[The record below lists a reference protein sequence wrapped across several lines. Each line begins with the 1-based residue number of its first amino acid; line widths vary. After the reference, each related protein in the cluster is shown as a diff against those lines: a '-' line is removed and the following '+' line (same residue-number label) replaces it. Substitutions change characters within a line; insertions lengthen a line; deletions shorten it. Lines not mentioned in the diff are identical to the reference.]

1 MRLSGG
7 LMTAIAVACGVAS
20 APLTSTTA
28 GPIVVEET
36 ARLSSPDPTLPLNGP
51 LAMHG
56 NTMAVGS
63 IVADPGSGEFRCAV
77 FVFERPSG
85 TGAWS
90 FTRKLTEFR
99 VPNDREQSF
108 LALDVTANAIGVS
121 ARGRASVF
129 ERTGSGWSEK
139 QLVRPTS
146 VADFPS
152 DIAVSGTAALV
163 GGTSDR
169 TDGFVYRRS
178 AAGEWPLE
186 ATLRAGPRAVSDN
199 DYLGENL
206 DLDGDYVAM
215 VSPDVQ
221 SDPTG
226 LGHMYVFNRNAAGAW
241 LQAAVLN
248 DPLSPESPPSDSS
261 VSALSLGSSGLAAFR
276 NLEGGASIFRGQG
289 AANWAQ
295 VANVRPLDALMNRLP
310 TVSFFDF
317 FSPIEL
323 NTLPG
328 PAAIAIGTPQDED
341 RGQGS
346 GSVGVFVSSSDFSA
360 WRHAV
365 ELVASDAQPQYNL
378 GAQLAFHG
386 DTLAAYAN
394 NRVYVFRVPSD
405 LTQPDNFHDDFEDG
419 EAVGWRQTSSSWS
432 VLSSR
437 GSRVYRQSSTSG
449 EHVTTRSGIDWRN
462 VAIEADIRPTAF
474 NGSDRWVSLMT
485 RHVDDRNYYYV
496 SLRNTNVLRL
506 ARRVGDTFTN
516 LGSIPL
522 PVTVNRSY
530 RVRLEAIGTWLRVYV
545 DGRLRLQARDSTHQ
559 RGGIGMKT
567 AFAAAEFDN
576 VLVSPNP
583 LTTLLADDFQN
594 FLRFD
599 WSTEPAANWSVVD
612 VGSNRVL
619 RQASTSGTSR
629 ATAGVEYEA
638 AEPELANHVVEARIR
653 ATSFGSSDARFGL
666 MARFRD
672 NSNYTSVV
680 LNRSGSIALRK
691 NTNGSIQVLDSAPLA
706 VSVGTWY
713 TLRLETIDDR
723 LRVYVNNALTL
734 ETRDTSVDPSNT
746 RGRYGL
752 LTVGAAAEFDDVR
765 VTEP

>member
-1 MRLSGG
+1 MRLSGR
-7 LMTAIAVACGVAS
+7 LMTAIAVASGLAS
-20 APLTSTTA
+20 VLPSSAAA
-28 GPIVVEET
+28 GPIIVEET
-36 ARLSSPDPTLPLNGP
+36 ARLSTPDPALPLNGP
-51 LAMHG
+51 IAMHG

-63 IVADPGSGEFRCAV
+63 IVTDLGSGEFRCAV
-77 FVFERPSG
+77 FVFERPTS

-90 FTRKLTEFR
+90 FSRKLTEFR
-99 VPNDREQSF
+99 VSNDREQSF
-108 LALDVTANAIGVS
+108 LALDVGANAIGVS

-129 ERTGSGWSEK
+129 ERTANGWAEK
-139 QLVRPTS
+139 QLVRPS
-146 VADFPS
+146 VPDFAS
-152 DIAVSGTAALV
+152 DIAVSGSAALV

-169 TDGFVYRRS
+169 TSGFVYRRNS
-178 AAGEWPLE
+178 SGEWPLE
-186 ATLRAGPRAVSDN
+186 STLLAGPRAVSDN

-206 DLDGDYVAM
+206 DMDGNYVAM
-215 VSPDVQ
+215 ASPDVQ
-221 SDPTG
+221 ADPTG
-226 LGHMYVFNRNAAGAW
+226 IGRMYVFQRNSAGEW

-248 DPLSPESPPSDSS
+248 DPLSPESPLSDSS
-261 VSALSLGSSGLAAFR
+261 VSALSLGASGLAAFR
-276 NLEGGASIFRGQG
+276 NRGGGATIFRGQST
-289 AANWAQ
+289 ANWAR
-295 VANVRPLDALMNRLP
+295 VANVRPLDALMNRDP

-328 PAAIAIGTPQDED
+328 PAAIAIGAPRDED

-346 GSVGVFVSSSDFSA
+346 GSVGMFVPSSDFSA
-360 WRHAV
+360 WRHLV
-365 ELVASDAQPQYNL
+365 EFVASDAQPQYNL

-386 DTLAAYAN
+386 DTLAAHAN

-405 LTQPDNFHDDFEDG
+405 LTQPAIFHDDFEDG

-432 VLSSR
+432 VVSSR

-462 VAIEADIRPTAF
+462 VAIEADIRPSAF
-474 NGSDRWVSLMT
+474 NGTDRWVSLMT
-485 RHVDDRNYYYV
+485 RHIDDRNYYYV
-496 SLRNTNVLRL
+496 ALRNTNVLRL

-516 LGSIPL
+516 LGSVSL
-522 PVTVNRSY
+522 PVTTSRSY

-559 RGGIGMKT
+559 RGGVGMKT
-567 AFAAAEFDN
+567 SFAAAEFDN

-583 LTTLLADDFQN
+583 LTTLLADDFEN
-594 FLRFD
+594 FSRFD
-599 WSTEPAANWSVVD
+599 WTTEPAANWSVVD
-612 VGSNRVL
+612 IGANRVL
-619 RQASTSGTSR
+619 RQSSTAGTSR
-629 ATAGVEYEA
+629 AVAGIEFEA
-638 AEPELANHVVEARIR
+638 GEPELANHVVEARVR
-653 ATSFGSSDARFGL
+653 ALSFGASDGRFGL

-672 NSNYTSVV
+672 NSNYTSAV
-680 LNRSGSIALRK
+680 LNRNGSIALRK
-691 NTNGSIQVLDSAPLA
+691 NTNGAIQILDSATLA
-706 VSVGTWY
+706 VAPGTWY

-734 ETRDTSVDPSNT
+734 EARDASTDSSNT

-752 LTVGAAAEFDDVR
+752 LTVGASAEFDGVN